1 MPDLAEMSDSEFR
14 AMLRDFTNK
23 ADDAIEAYAVQ
34 LDASN
39 ATRCT
44 CAYHTGRASVLLEQ
58 KLDAS
63 TRAAAEVIRKAQ
75 FLTQYSVEMR
85 DAIVSACEQIAE
97 WTMRNVEAMLG
108 TRVELKAPMWG
119 HSCTPRER
127 RAVPSERAEVVCT
140 SPAVKGT
147 H

>member
-1 MPDLAEMSDSEFR
+1 MPDLTEMSDSEFR

-39 ATRCT
+39 AARCT

-97 WTMRNVEAMLG
+97 WTERNVEAMLG
-108 TRVELKAPMWG
+108 TRVELKAPARA
-119 HSCTPRER
+119 STPRER
-127 RAVPSERAEVVCT
+127 RAVPSERAEVMCNA
-140 SPAVKGT
+140 SAVKGV